1 MYIIRRVY
9 DILIK
14 VALKYINSVILISQ
28 GTGISTINFYDEEST
43 QLTKRYDNADMS
55 QLHEVISKH
64 IPLKSE
70 LLDIGFGSGRDLQY
84 LRDQGHEVWGID
96 PSIKFV
102 EYAKKR
108 FPEIKN
114 QFMQASLP
122 FEKKLFGEIDFDAII
137 SIAVWMHLYR
147 KEYKDAVESI
157 INVSRPN
164 SVVIIS
170 YSIGS
175 REQQDERYFETV
187 DLDHLSE
194 LFSNGGFKV
203 IDTIQ
208 NQDSLQRDSLTWVTV
223 VFKRD

>member
-1 MYIIRRVY
+1 
-9 DILIK
+9 
-14 VALKYINSVILISQ
+14 
-28 GTGISTINFYDEEST
+28 
-43 QLTKRYDNADMS
+43 MS
-55 QLHEVISKH
+55 ELHEVISKH
-64 IPLKSE
+64 IPFKSK

-84 LRDQGHEVWGID
+84 LKNEGHVIWGVD

-102 EYAKKR
+102 EYAQNR

-122 FEKKLFGEIDFDAII
+122 FTNNLFGEIKFDVII

-157 INVSRPN
+157 INVSKPT
-164 SVVIIS
+164 SVIIIS

-175 REQQDERYFETV
+175 REQKDERYFETV
-187 DLDHLSE
+187 DLEYLTELLS
-194 LFSNGGFKV
+194 NDGFKV
-203 IDTIQ
+203 VDTIK
-208 NQDSLQRDSLTWVTV
+208 NQDSLKRDSLTWVTV

>member
-1 MYIIRRVY
+1 MSH
-9 DILIK
+9 LHK
-14 VALKYINSVILISQ
+14 VILEYVPSKSQ
-28 GTGISTINFYDEEST
+28 
-43 QLTKRYDNADMS
+43 
-55 QLHEVISKH
+55 
-64 IPLKSE
+64 

-84 LRDQGHEVWGID
+84 LKNVGHDIWGID

-102 EYAKKR
+102 EYAQSR

-122 FEKKLFGEIDFDAII
+122 FENSLFGKVKFDVII

-147 KEYKDAVESI
+147 KEYKDAVESM

-164 SVVIIS
+164 SVIIIS
-170 YSIGS
+170 YSTGS
-175 REQQDERYFETV
+175 REQKDERYFETV
-187 DLDHLSE
+187 DLEYLTE

-203 IDTIQ
+203 IDTIK
-208 NQDSLQRDSLTWVTV
+208 NQDSLKRDSLSWTTV